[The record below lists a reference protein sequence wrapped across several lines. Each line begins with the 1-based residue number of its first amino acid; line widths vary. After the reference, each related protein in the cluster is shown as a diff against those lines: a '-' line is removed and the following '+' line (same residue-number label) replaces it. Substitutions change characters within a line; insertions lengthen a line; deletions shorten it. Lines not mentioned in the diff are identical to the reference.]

1 MQYLG
6 TKVVRVAIFFFAL
19 IAIPVVRAEEVV
31 NETADTLDL
40 VILSMGLNILIAAA
54 LLWFIIKHKD
64 NFVQNRLF
72 LSIIAL
78 LFFAN
83 GLLFAAE
90 SLVQLKGAS
99 LSNQFVVFLSMLTI
113 SMDFYTAML
122 FPIIFVLFPSPIFT
136 QRKHLITFG
145 VLVALTYL
153 VLLTIGIFELL
164 PMAGIIFLSNII
176 MLPAFLIPIRWYLL
190 YRDSPLQIERNHAVA
205 AAMLGIGIL
214 ISQGMFSWPSLFIFG
229 GETLVGGLTGLT
241 SAGVSDTVSWT
252 VVFNHSRFIMTSMF
266 LLYIVFKELTVSKEI
281 VSPPLRLVALTVF
294 FVGIANAMVRGLVDD
309 PLLSA
314 LWEFFAIRGTYG
326 LVRPLII
333 VYLLLKFNLI
343 NMGNPEVRKVAR
355 LVALVLIS
363 VWVAMVFEIF
373 QAFLP
378 IPQLLSAAIIG
389 VVLAFLIGWE
399 DRVFEDVARE
409 SEDSQ
414 LSIIDEFVEQDDV
427 SRFIALGLLTMIIG
441 CFLAFVI
448 SGMIVS

>member
-1 MQYLG
+1 MQYLWP
-6 TKVVRVAIFFFAL
+6 KLVRVAVFFFAL
-19 IAIPVVRAEEVV
+19 VSIPVARAEEGVT
-31 NETADTLDL
+31 ETADTLDL

-90 SLVQLKGAS
+90 GLLQLKAAS
-99 LSNQFVVFLSMLTI
+99 LSAQSVVFLSMLTV

-122 FPIIFVLFPSPIFT
+122 FPLIFVLFPSPIFT
-136 QRKHLITFG
+136 QREHLIAFS
-145 VLVALTYL
+145 VFIAVTYL
-153 VLLTIGIFELL
+153 VLLTIGVFELL
-164 PMAGIIFLSNII
+164 PIAGIIFVSNII

-190 YRDSPLQIERNHAVA
+190 YRDSPSQIERNHAVA

-241 SAGVSDTVSWT
+241 SASVSGTVSWT

-309 PLLSA
+309 PLLST

-326 LVRPLII
+326 LVRPLLV

-343 NMGNPEVRKVAR
+343 NMGNPEVRRVAR

-409 SEDSQ
+409 SDDSQ

>member
-1 MQYLG
+1 MQHLG
-6 TKVVRVAIFFFAL
+6 TKVVRVAILLSAL
-19 IAIPVVRAEEVV
+19 IFLPVVRAEEGVS
-31 NETADTLDL
+31 ETADTLDL

-90 SLVQLKGAS
+90 GFLQLKGS
-99 LSNQFVVFLSMLTI
+99 TLSVQSVVFLSRLTV

-136 QRKHLITFG
+136 QRNHVIAFG
-145 VLVALTYL
+145 VLVAVTYL
-153 VLLTIGIFELL
+153 VLLTIGVFEIL
-164 PMAGIIFLSNII
+164 PIASIIFVSNII

-190 YRDSPLQIERNHAVA
+190 YRDSPSQIERNHAVA

-241 SAGVSDTVSWT
+241 SASVSGTVSWT

-309 PLLSA
+309 PLLST

-343 NMGNPEVRKVAR
+343 NMGNPDVRRVAR

>member
-1 MQYLG
+1 MQHLWP
-6 TKVVRVAIFFFAL
+6 KLVRVAILFSAL
-19 IAIPVVRAEEVV
+19 IFLPVARAEEGVK
-31 NETADTLDL
+31 ETADTLDL

-54 LLWFIIKHKD
+54 LLWFITKHKD

-78 LFFAN
+78 LFLAN

-90 SLVQLKGAS
+90 SLVQLKGDS
-99 LSNQFVVFLSMLTI
+99 LSNHFVVFLSMLTI

-136 QRKHLITFG
+136 QRKHVIAFG
-145 VLVALTYL
+145 VLVAATYL

-190 YRDSPLQIERNHAVA
+190 YRDSPSQIERNHAVA

-241 SAGVSDTVSWT
+241 SANVSGTVSWT

-266 LLYIVFKELTVSKEI
+266 LLYIVFKELTVSKDI

-343 NMGNPEVRKVAR
+343 NMGNPEVRRVAR